1 MHTTEQILERFD
13 EKFHTITRSIQEL
26 NQLRDI
32 KDFLRTALESVRE
45 EAEKKGRNDAVD
57 YVQRYG
63 VESIEYAKTLII
75 PIGILKAARSITN
88 NK

>member
-45 EAEKKGRNDAVD
+45 ESEKKGRNDAVD
-57 YVQRYG
+57 Y
-63 VESIEYAKTLII
+63 IEKKTDTVGKGIVI
-75 PIGILKAARSITN
+75 NIGDILEEARSITN